1 VACGLQPRVTPATPN
16 HHTTAKDRTMHALTI
31 TPLFVG
37 LLALIQVLLTVHV
50 IVRRAQTNID
60 WLDGGD
66 QSLMRRIR
74 AHGNFTETAP
84 MALLAMG
91 VAELSGL
98 APIWL
103 WVGGSMLVVGR
114 SLHAMSL
121 LTNNAAWS
129 RRGGMLST
137 LAVLLGF
144 GLLASI
150 RYGSA

>member
-1 VACGLQPRVTPATPN
+1 MNSLIV
-16 HHTTAKDRTMHALTI
+16 

-37 LLALIQVLLTVHV
+37 ILALIQVLLTVVV
-50 IVRRAQTNID
+50 IVRRAQTHIH

-66 QSLMRRIR
+66 QPLMRRIR

-84 MALLAMG
+84 MALLAMA
-91 VAELSGL
+91 VVELSGL
-98 APIWL
+98 APVWL
-103 WVGGSMLVVGR
+103 WVGGGVLVGGR
-114 SLHAMSL
+114 GLHAMSL

-144 GLLASI
+144 GLLAI
-150 RYGSA
+150 LRHWPA